1 LNSPAGTVVSAV
13 ILAAGKSERFGKTKQ
28 LAALGNKTV
37 LQCTVDNFTQSSADE
52 IIVVLG
58 YKYKEI
64 LKRLGHTTAKLVFNP
79 EFETGMGS
87 SLVEG
92 IKHVRKDAD
101 GILLALADQPF
112 IDSITINRL
121 IDVFK
126 SNTKGI
132 IIPVYQ
138 EHRGNPV
145 ILSVKYREELLQIQG
160 DTGGREI
167 VKRHPEDILEVEV
180 DCKGVLTDIDTPEQY
195 NSALREILPDRQH

>member
-1 LNSPAGTVVSAV
+1 LNNPARPVVSAV

-37 LQCTVDNFTQSSADE
+37 LQCTLDNYIKSSADE
-52 IIVVLG
+52 VIVVLG
-58 YKYKEI
+58 YRYKEI
-64 LKRLGHTTAKLVFNP
+64 QERLGNTRAKLIFNP

-92 IKHVRKDAD
+92 IKHIRKDAE

-112 IDSITINRL
+112 VDSTIINRL

-126 SNTKGI
+126 SNVKGI

-138 EHRGNPV
+138 GKRGNPV
-145 ILSVKYREELLQIQG
+145 ILSSAYKSELLKISG
-160 DTGGREI
+160 DMGGREI
-167 VKRHPEDILEVEV
+167 VKSHPEDIQEIEV
-180 DCKGVLTDIDTPEQY
+180 DCKGILIDIDTQEQY
-195 NSALREILPDRQH
+195 ESAARDTLQEQ